1 MMLLAT
7 PIDIKRSRRS
17 DFGRSRR
24 SVINSASISRTLPF
38 DNVYILAAE
47 RQLRNIAEILFAD
60 IYSIF
65 NELSI
70 DDTISFLTNLNS
82 VI

>member
-1 MMLLAT
+1 M
-7 PIDIKRSRRS
+7 
-17 DFGRSRR
+17 
-24 SVINSASISRTLPF
+24 INSASISRTLPF

-47 RQLRNIAEILFAD
+47 RQLRNIAEILFAH